1 MSFDTHLRMSGVRP
15 QSNLF
20 NPTGAA
26 RSTGGLR
33 KSLSLSSRCSWK
45 CTAILF
51 MLASAVLVAALAY
64 LTGKL
69 IPESTLSTLV
79 KKRVRVI
86 FLLDNYQAKNVR
98 TIKDDDF
105 YQSRIDL
112 NKTIR
117 NFIWNTS
124 TTSLL

>member
-1 MSFDTHLRMSGVRP
+1 
-15 QSNLF
+15 
-20 NPTGAA
+20 
-26 RSTGGLR
+26 
-33 KSLSLSSRCSWK
+33 
-45 CTAILF
+45 
-51 MLASAVLVAALAY
+51 MLASAVLLAALAY

>member
-1 MSFDTHLRMSGVRP
+1 
-15 QSNLF
+15 
-20 NPTGAA
+20 
-26 RSTGGLR
+26 
-33 KSLSLSSRCSWK
+33 
-45 CTAILF
+45 